1 MLQAPSLDLKKPSD
15 LILDTLSISEN
26 KQKDCDDLFQKN
38 LSEVKELRLQLD
50 VDVRTPRLAGR
61 GKNRANIQP
70 VVQKTISRRT
80 SIIIFLTVS

>member
-1 MLQAPSLDLKKPSD
+1 MLQAPSLDLKKASD
-15 LILDTLSISEN
+15 LIIDTLSILEN

-61 GKNRANIQP
+61 GKNKEQTLNQ
-70 VVQKTISRRT
+70 
-80 SIIIFLTVS
+80 

>member
-1 MLQAPSLDLKKPSD
+1 MFRAPSLDLKKASD
-15 LILDTLSISEN
+15 LILDTLYILEN
-26 KQKDCDDLFQKN
+26 KNKNCDNLFQKN

-61 GKNRANIQP
+61 GKNRANIKP

>member
-1 MLQAPSLDLKKPSD
+1 MLQAPSLDLKKASD
-15 LILDTLSISEN
+15 LILDTLSILEN

-61 GKNRANIQP
+61 GKNKEQTLNQ
-70 VVQKTISRRT
+70 
-80 SIIIFLTVS
+80 